1 MKITKLNAD
10 SSWLWEINGLKI
22 LVDPWFSESQVDF
35 HPRFSTQ
42 YHLDKQP
49 EVFELPR
56 PDFIFISHPFTD
68 HCDQETL
75 VKLSSEI
82 PVICLSV
89 IQRKIQKWG
98 HFKQFISPSDA
109 PFQIEKISKTGFLD
123 LVHHAYLISDGIS
136 SMCYA
141 PHGTRKIVQDK
152 EASVLLTT
160 VTTYELP
167 FYLGGTVNLGLNK
180 ALQLAEQ
187 LNVKTVISTH
197 DEQKRQAGMVA
208 RLSKRTYTPSNQF
221 LSLKQGQF
229 FEF

>member
-10 SSWLWEINGLKI
+10 SSWLWEINGLKV
-22 LVDPWFSESQVDF
+22 LVDPWFSESQVDI
-35 HPRFSTQ
+35 HSWFSTQ

-49 EVFELPR
+49 EVFEIPR

-82 PVICLSV
+82 PIICLPV
-89 IQRKIQKWG
+89 IQRKMQKWK
-98 HFKQFISPSDA
+98 HFKKFISLSDV
-109 PFQIEKISKTGFLD
+109 PFQIEKISQTGFLD
-123 LVHHAYLISDGIS
+123 LVHHAYLISDGLS
-136 SMCYA
+136 TLCYA
-141 PHGTRKIVQDK
+141 PHGTRKIVQQK

-180 ALQLAEQ
+180 ALELAEK
-187 LNVKTVISTH
+187 LKVKTIVSTH
-197 DEQKRQAGMVA
+197 DEKKRQSGIVA
-208 RLSKRTYTPSNQF
+208 RLSNRKYVCSDQILT
-221 LSLKQGQF
+221 LAEGQV